1 MPFRMEISDFL
12 DIFCLCETIVFFWA
26 PCPPPQ
32 ECTCNGFLQFKSNFI
47 FVLFCNGTQNRPTSK
62 TVPINTK
69 TLRKINHIN
78 YFSIHIL
85 IYIHIISHISIYT
98 PQEKTALAF
107 MPSGLS
113 CTAATHQ
120 PVSASC
126 CCSTGYIQCVS
137 YLKKI
142 LYLSMC
148 LSICLNISTV
158 CIYVSAYLCIY
169 VFMYVFAY
177 SFACSYSPFYPFIYL
192 CVFCRTLNTN
202 TTKKH
207 QGKTNM

>member
-1 MPFRMEISDFL
+1 MIFL
-12 DIFCLCETIVFFWA
+12 KLKQLFCFGHPA
-26 PCPPPQ
+26 PPPK

-47 FVLFCNGTQNRPTSK
+47 LVLFCNGTQNRPTSK

-85 IYIHIISHISIYT
+85 IYIYTYYFTYIYIYT
-98 PQEKTALAF
+98 
-107 MPSGLS
+107 SGKDSLGLHAIRVELHGRHS
-113 CTAATHQ
+113 STSFCILLLLHWLRSMYV
-120 PVSASC
+120 VSQKNIVFV
-126 CCSTGYIQCVS
+126 YVFF
-137 YLKKI
+137 
-142 LYLSMC
+142 YLSK
-148 LSICLNISTV
+148 LSTV

-169 VFMYVFAY
+169 VFMYVFDY

-202 TTKKH
+202 TTKNTRAK
-207 QGKTNM
+207 QTCKS

>member
-1 MPFRMEISDFL
+1 
-12 DIFCLCETIVFFWA
+12 
-26 PCPPPQ
+26 
-32 ECTCNGFLQFKSNFI
+32 
-47 FVLFCNGTQNRPTSK
+47 
-62 TVPINTK
+62 
-69 TLRKINHIN
+69 
-78 YFSIHIL
+78 
-85 IYIHIISHISIYT
+85 
-98 PQEKTALAF
+98 

-113 CTAATHQ
+113 CMAATHQ

-158 CIYVSAYLCIY
+158 CIYVSAYLCTY

-202 TTKKH
+202 TTKKTPGQNKH
-207 QGKTNM
+207 VRVETVACVCLPTWYHTCLQGAEDCLRFRLGWFRVDLRLVECWCQALLVS

>member
-1 MPFRMEISDFL
+1 MYMQWFL
-12 DIFCLCETIVFFWA
+12 AIQIQLYI
-26 PCPPPQ
+26 
-32 ECTCNGFLQFKSNFI
+32 CTVLQWYSKQTNK
-47 FVLFCNGTQNRPTSK
+47 QNSTNK
-62 TVPINTK
+62 HK
-69 TLRKINHIN
+69 TLRKINHMN
-78 YFSIHIL
+78 YFSIHIF
-85 IYIHIISHISIYT
+85 IYIYMHIFHKYLYIHKTIHMRILQELDCSW
-98 PQEKTALAF
+98 PQEKTAF

>member
-1 MPFRMEISDFL
+1 MY
-12 DIFCLCETIVFFWA
+12 IF
-26 PCPPPQ
+26 
-32 ECTCNGFLQFKSNFI
+32 
-47 FVLFCNGTQNRPTSK
+47 
-62 TVPINTK
+62 
-69 TLRKINHIN
+69 HI
-78 YFSIHIL
+78 YL
-85 IYIHIISHISIYT
+85 YIHKTIHMRILQELDCSW
-98 PQEKTALAF
+98 PQEKTAF

-113 CTAATHQ
+113 CTAATYQ

-202 TTKKH
+202 TTKNTRAK
-207 QGKTNM
+207 QTCKSWNCGMCLLANMVPHMLTRGWGLFEVSLGLV

>member
-1 MPFRMEISDFL
+1 MY
-12 DIFCLCETIVFFWA
+12 IF
-26 PCPPPQ
+26 
-32 ECTCNGFLQFKSNFI
+32 
-47 FVLFCNGTQNRPTSK
+47 
-62 TVPINTK
+62 
-69 TLRKINHIN
+69 HI
-78 YFSIHIL
+78 YL
-85 IYIHIISHISIYT
+85 YIHKTIHMRILQELDCSW
-98 PQEKTALAF
+98 PQEKTAF

-158 CIYVSAYLCIY
+158 CIYVSAYLCIFVFICMYLLIHSLVHIHRFIHLSIY
-169 VFMYVFAY
+169 VSSAE
-177 SFACSYSPFYPFIYL
+177 PWTQT
-192 CVFCRTLNTN
+192 RRKNTRAKQTCKSWN
-202 TTKKH
+202 C
-207 QGKTNM
+207 GMCLLANMVPHMLTRGWGLFKVSLGLV